1 MSAYYFD
8 SSALVKYYAQ
18 EVGTKWVCGLI
29 DAQPSNEIFTA
40 LLTGVEIVAAIKR
53 RERMNLIAA
62 SDAGAT
68 LTAFR
73 NQFRSRFKAFRTSD
87 AVVDRAMNLA
97 EAHKLRGYDA
107 IQLAS
112 ALLIEERM
120 TAQGVGPLTL
130 ISADD
135 ELNHAAEA
143 EGLLTDDPNDHP

>member
-18 EVGTKWVCGLI
+18 EIGTNWVRGLI
-29 DAQPSNEIFTA
+29 DVQPANEIFTA
-40 LLTGVEIVAAIKR
+40 LVTGAEIVAAIKR
-53 RERMNLIAA
+53 RERMNLITA
-62 SDAGAT
+62 SDAGAA
-68 LTAFR
+68 LAVFR
-73 NQFRSRFKAFRTSD
+73 NQFRIRFKALRTSD
-87 AVVDRAMNLA
+87 TVVDRAMNLA
-97 EAHKLRGYDA
+97 EAHRLRGYDA

-135 ELNHAAEA
+135 ELNEAAQA
-143 EGLLTDDPNDHP
+143 EGLLTDDPNQHP

>member
-18 EVGTKWVCGLI
+18 EVGTKWVRGLI
-29 DAQPSNEIFTA
+29 DAQPSSEIFTA

-53 RERMNLIAA
+53 RERMNLITA

-68 LTAFR
+68 LAVFR

-97 EAHKLRGYDA
+97 ESHKLRGYDA

-143 EGLLTDDPNDHP
+143 EGLLTDDPNQHP

>member
-18 EVGTKWVCGLI
+18 EVGTKWVRGLI
-29 DAQPSNEIFTA
+29 DAQSSNEIFTA

-53 RERMNLIAA
+53 RERMNLITA
-62 SDAGAT
+62 SDASAA
-68 LTAFR
+68 LAVFR
-73 NQFRSRFKAFRTSD
+73 NQFRSRFKAFRASD

-107 IQLAS
+107 IQLPS

-143 EGLLTDDPNDHP
+143 EGLLTDNPNQHP